1 MVYCYRTN
9 PKREGALMTTAE
21 QKKNLKSFVKA
32 WKDRGYEK
40 GETQQ
45 FWLQLLRAIG
55 YEYADSV
62 LFEKPL
68 KSRGFPDVWL
78 REVNVMVEQKSLG
91 VDLDKP
97 ELRQGEMKT
106 PFKQVLDYAEDVP
119 INEQP
124 SYLMTCN
131 FGTFRIYDRA
141 KWHKSEL
148 EQHPFEFSL
157 EELAEHPDY
166 LNCITDPNNTRLEKE
181 KQVSIKAGEQ
191 IGKLYDMLRE
201 GYLDPDSEES
211 MHALNVLCVRLVFCL
226 YCEDADLFEKDAFLQ
241 YLKGTAPED
250 VRSKLKR
257 LFKALDTE
265 KAFRDPY
272 DTGCKPFPYVN
283 GGLFAEEVEIPNFS
297 QQALDFLIDEVSAP
311 IDWSQISPTI
321 FGGIFESTLNP
332 ETRRSGGMHYTS
344 PENIH
349 KVIDPLFLDGLK
361 EEYRA
366 IRDDEDLTPR
376 QKRNRYKKF
385 HQKLCSLTFLD
396 PACGSGNFLTET
408 YLCLRKLEDKVLD
421 ELQFGQL
428 QWSGTEEEEA
438 GERISLGQFHGI
450 EINDFAV
457 SVAET
462 ALYISRLKANN
473 DTMMLL
479 DLDSGDL
486 PLKESA
492 HIVHGNALRLDWNSV
507 MPANRC
513 GYIMGNPPFVGSSL
527 RTSVQTEDMGAI
539 AFAGMKTWGKVD
551 YCGAW
556 YYMAAKYITDNPVR
570 AAFVSTNSLTQGEQ
584 VKPMWEAFFKMGFTI
599 DFAYQSF
606 KWENEASDQAGVTVV
621 IVGFSNLPDIP
632 KVLYSSAGKK
642 TASHINGYLS
652 DAPDVFL
659 PTRAKRLYDDCPPLL
674 QGNKPVDGG
683 NLLLTPDEKDWFLS
697 EYPQLTNLIKPYIAA
712 QDFLNSVV
720 PKRYCFWLYNQDK
733 SIYENIPEIKERL
746 TSISSQRLASPTKE
760 FNKAAKT
767 PELFVQ
773 IRQPAF
779 GTNMIVVPEVSSE
792 RRQYLPMAFLTSDN
806 IVSNRVHF
814 FPNATLYFFGII
826 NSQFHN
832 AWMRVVAGRLESR
845 YMYQPVVYN
854 TFVFPNT
861 NDDQKRKIESC
872 AQVILDTRNKYPD
885 KSLAVLYD
893 PDKMPGDLLAAH
905 RALDAAVEVAYDV
918 NFQGDEEKIVAHLF
932 KLYKEATKKKSD
944 GKTSKKNLVAQESNA
959 KTSKSTVKVKVKVKN
974 SGIQ

>member
-55 YEYADSV
+55 YEYVDSV

-124 SYLMTCN
+124 SYLMTCS

-283 GGLFAEEVEIPNFS
+283 GGLFAEDVEIPNFS

-349 KVIDPLFLDGLK
+349 KVIDPLFLDDLK

-366 IRDDEDLTPR
+366 IRDDENLTPR
-376 QKRNRYKKF
+376 QKCNRYKKF
-385 HQKLCSLTFLD
+385 HQKLCSLTFFD

-438 GERISLGQFHGI
+438 GERISLSQFHGI

-492 HIVHGNALRLDWNSV
+492 HIVLGNALRTDWNDVIS
-507 MPANRC
+507 PERC
-513 GYIMGNPPFVGSSL
+513 SFIMGNPPFVGHQW
-527 RTSVQTEDMGAI
+527 RTHDQQDDMRLVFEGWNK
-539 AFAGMKTWGKVD
+539 FGKLD
-551 YCGAW
+551 YVAAW
-556 YYMAAKYITDNPVR
+556 YVKTAKYIMGWPIKCS
-570 AAFVSTNSLTQGEQ
+570 FVSTNSISQGEP
-584 VKPMWEAFFKMGFTI
+584 VKILWKPLFDRGIGI
-599 DFAYQSF
+599 DFAYQTFIWNS
-606 KWENEASDQAGVTVV
+606 EASVQAHVHVV
-621 IVGFSNLPDIP
+621 IIGFSEQRFVSNE
-632 KVLYSSAGKK
+632 
-642 TASHINGYLS
+642 
-652 DAPDVFL
+652 
-659 PTRAKRLYDDCPPLL
+659 KRLYANNECSVVDHINAYLL
-674 QGNKPVDGG
+674 PATDVFVEGRGKNCNKNAPVMSKGSQPTDGG
-683 NLLLTPDEKDWFLS
+683 NLILDLKEADDFKKKYPELAHLIHPFVGAREFING
-697 EYPQLTNLIKPYIAA
+697 EY
-712 QDFLNSVV
+712 
-720 PKRYCFWLYNQDK
+720 RYCFYLKGTDISAVSNND
-733 SIYENIPEIKERL
+733 IIRERL
-746 TSISSQRLASPTKE
+746 EAVRKIRLKSPTKQVRDC
-760 FNKAAKT
+760 ADT
-767 PELFVQ
+767 PWLFTQ
-773 IRQPAF
+773 DRQPATRF
-779 GTNMIVVPEVSSE
+779 LVLPKTTSGRRVYVPIGFMQPEI
-792 RRQYLPMAFLTSDN
+792 
-806 IVSNRVHF
+806 IVSDKLHIIA
-814 FPNATLYFFGII
+814 NADLYLFGLLC
-826 NSQFHN
+826 SRAHN
-832 AWMRVVAGRLESR
+832 AWMRVVSGRLKSDYE
-845 YMYQPVVYN
+845 YAPAVYN
-854 TFVFPNT
+854 SFIWPDSTP
-861 NDDQKRKIESC
+861 QQRQMIEKC
-872 AQVILDTRNKYPD
+872 ARAVIAARENHPED
-885 KSLAVLYD
+885 SLATLYD
-893 PDKMPGDLLAAH
+893 PDKMPDDLLAAH
-905 RALDAAVEVAYDV
+905 KALDSSVEAAYGVKFGEDEDV
-918 NFQGDEEKIVAHLF
+918 IVAHLF
-932 KLYKEATKKKSD
+932 QLYEKSLWKAQDNKASKEEQTVTKQK
-944 GKTSKKNLVAQESNA
+944 A
-959 KTSKSTVKVKVKVKN
+959 KPLKATVKVKVKAKD
-974 SGIQ
+974 SAK